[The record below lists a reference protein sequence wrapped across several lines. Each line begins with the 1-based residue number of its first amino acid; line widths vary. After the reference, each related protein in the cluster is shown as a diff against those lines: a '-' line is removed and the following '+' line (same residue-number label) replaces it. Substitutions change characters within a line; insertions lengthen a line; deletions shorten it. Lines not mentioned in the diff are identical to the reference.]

1 MKKSLDE
8 KEPDKIV
15 MPAKPDSI
23 PALVEFVSTQVFE
36 VGMEEEKIKTIG
48 LAIKEVAQN
57 IIEFACP
64 DGEGEIIIT
73 CEIVDSGAVLIHIWD
88 TGKPFNML
96 LAGTFPEVEKIS
108 GHEKIPSTKMLK
120 KAVKNIE
127 YIRGTNKN
135 ILILTIP
142 PIKGRA

>member
-1 MKKSLDE
+1 MKKSFDE

-15 MPAKPDSI
+15 RPAIPDSI
-23 PALVEFVSTQVFE
+23 PALVEFVSAQIFE
-36 VGMEEEKIKTIG
+36 AGMEDDKVKAIG
-48 LAIKEVAQN
+48 LAIQETAMN

-64 DGEGEIIIT
+64 DGKGEITIS
-73 CEIVDSGAVLIHIWD
+73 CEIVDSGALLIHLWD

-96 LAGTFPEVEKIS
+96 LAGTFPEVEEIS
-108 GHEKIPSTKMLK
+108 KHEKLPSTKMLK

-142 PIKGRA
+142 PIKGRS

>member
-8 KEPDKIV
+8 KVPDKIIQ
-15 MPAKPDSI
+15 PAIPDSI
-23 PALVEFVSTQVFE
+23 PALVEFVSAQAFE
-36 VGMEEEKIKTIG
+36 TGMEEGKVKEIG
-48 LAIKEVAQN
+48 LGIREVVEN

-64 DGEGEIIIT
+64 AGEGEITIS
-73 CEIVDSGAVLIHIWD
+73 CELVDSGALLIHVWD

-96 LAGTFPEVEKIS
+96 LAGTFPEVEAIAK
-108 GHEKIPSTKMLK
+108 HEKIPPTRMLK

-142 PIKGRA
+142 PVLSRS

>member
-8 KEPDKIV
+8 IEPDKIV
-15 MPAKPDSI
+15 RPAIPDSVQDLI
-23 PALVEFVSTQVFE
+23 EFVSSIVFE
-36 VGMEEEKIKTIG
+36 TGMEDDKVKTIG
-48 LAIKEVAQN
+48 LAIEEVVQN

-64 DGEGEIIIT
+64 EGKEEITIS
-73 CEIVDSGAVLIHIWD
+73 CELLDSGATLIHIWD

-96 LAGTFPEVEKIS
+96 LAGTFPEVELVS
-108 GHEKIPSTKMLK
+108 AHEKIPSTKMLK

-127 YIRGTNKN
+127 YIRGKDKN

-142 PIKGRA
+142 PVRGRN